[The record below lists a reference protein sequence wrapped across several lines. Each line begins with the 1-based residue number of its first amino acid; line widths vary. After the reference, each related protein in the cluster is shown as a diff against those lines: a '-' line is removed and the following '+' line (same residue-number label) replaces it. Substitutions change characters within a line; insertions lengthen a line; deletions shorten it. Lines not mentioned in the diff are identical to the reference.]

1 MAWIEISFAVDSDGA
16 ERLSPILEELGAL
29 AVTLRSGG
37 NEAVF
42 DQVDESPTLWRQT
55 RLTALF
61 DADAETDFI
70 ILQVTDALDPLPLPP
85 CEVAH
90 LDDQD
95 WNRLWMDRFQPLR
108 FGRRLWV
115 VPSWHEPPDPSAV
128 NLRLDPGMAF
138 GTGTHP
144 TTAMCL
150 RWLERAELRGRV
162 VIDYGCGSG
171 ILAIAALKLGAARAY
186 AVDVDPQCLITTR
199 ENAGRND
206 IGDELWTGPPDQL
219 PVEIGADALLANI
232 LAGPL
237 VQLVP
242 VFAGLLKPDGDL
254 VLSGLL
260 SDQVNDC
267 LAAYRTSFNMNP
279 PHVEGDWAMLTGRR
293 R

>member
-1 MAWIEISFAVDSDGA
+1 MPWLEISFVVDGKGA
-16 ERLSPILEELGAL
+16 GHLSPILEELGAL

-37 NEAVF
+37 DEAIF
-42 DQVDESPTLWRQT
+42 NQIDESPTLWRQT
-55 RLTALF
+55 QLTALF
-61 DADAETDFI
+61 DAGTDTDFI
-70 ILQVTDALDPLPLPP
+70 LLQVAGALDPLPMPP
-85 CEVAH
+85 CKVAQ

-115 VPSWHEPPDPSAV
+115 VPSWREPPDPSAV

-150 RWLERAELRGRV
+150 NWLEQKELRDRI

-171 ILAIAALKLGAARAY
+171 ILVIAALKLGAARAW
-186 AVDVDPQCLITTR
+186 AVDIDPQCLTATR

-206 IGDELWTGPPDQL
+206 IGDELWTGPPDNL
-219 PVEIGADALLANI
+219 PAGIGADILLANI
-232 LAGPL
+232 LLGPL
-237 VQLVP
+237 IQLAP
-242 VFAGLLKPDGDL
+242 VFASLLKTGGDL

-260 SDQVNDC
+260 AAQANDC
-267 LAAYRTSFNMNP
+267 LAAYQASFNMNL
-279 PHVEGDWAMLTGRR
+279 PHVEGDWAMLTGLRR
-293 R
+293 